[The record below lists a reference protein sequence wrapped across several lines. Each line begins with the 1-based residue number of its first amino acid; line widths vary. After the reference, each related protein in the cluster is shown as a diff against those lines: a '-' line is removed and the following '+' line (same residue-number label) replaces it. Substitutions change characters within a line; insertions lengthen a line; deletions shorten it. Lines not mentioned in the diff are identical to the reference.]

1 MMEQIDKINEL
12 ICECENDVKYQ
23 TTLKTLLSQLN
34 EAKQMQNIL
43 EYKHLYRQLLNQEV
57 DIYTVPYSSTRLIPP
72 PGQRNRDNDAEFWF
86 DYKGQ

>member
-12 ICECENDVKYQ
+12 ISECENDVKYQ

>member
-1 MMEQIDKINEL
+1 MDQIDKIDEL
-12 ICECENDVKYQ
+12 ISECENDVKYQ

-43 EYKHLYRQLLNQEV
+43 EYKHLYRQLLNKEV

>member
-1 MMEQIDKINEL
+1 MDQINEL
-12 ICECENDVKYQ
+12 ISECENDVRYQ
-23 TTLKTLLSQLN
+23 TTFKTLLSQLN

-86 DYKGQ
+86 N

>member
-1 MMEQIDKINEL
+1 MDQIDKIDEL
-12 ICECENDVKYQ
+12 ISECENDVKYQ

-43 EYKHLYRQLLNQEV
+43 EYKHLYRQLLNKEV
-57 DIYTVPYSSTRLIPP
+57 DIYTVPYSSTRLMPP
-72 PGQRNRDNDAEFWF
+72 DRNRDNDAEFWF

>member
-1 MMEQIDKINEL
+1 MDQIDKINEL
-12 ICECENDVKYQ
+12 ISECENDVKYQ
-23 TTLKTLLSQLN
+23 TTFKTLLSQLN

-72 PGQRNRDNDAEFWF
+72 PGQRNRENDAEFWF

>member
-1 MMEQIDKINEL
+1 MDQINEL
-12 ICECENDVKYQ
+12 ISECENDVRYQ
-23 TTLKTLLSQLN
+23 TTFKTLLSQLN

-86 DYKGQ
+86 NYKGQ